1 MYYKR
6 VSNDYSRCLSE
17 IYEWNLKIRSG
28 HVIYLHTNDF
38 HSDIFVQLYIII
50 FIHIKKYAFIE
61 RHIFGHSILYM
72 ESLLLLL
79 NMFISTMYLIV
90 CICIHGFDRGLP
102 LKNDLSLLIFCNNL
116 IHDNNKLSITCGRFF
131 KISHQKLLHESYGK
145 MERNDKMYRL
155 DVVSGKLV
163 SWFHK
168 WLQQVES
175 ICLYT
180 QCGIYPNFRY
190 KVLLQNFYNYILLLF
205 HLNFSWTL
213 WAVNNAHASFV
224 WEKAIKRSIFPGNIF
239 T

>member
-1 MYYKR
+1 MDTQY
-6 VSNDYSRCLSE
+6 C
-17 IYEWNLKIRSG
+17 
-28 HVIYLHTNDF
+28 
-38 HSDIFVQLYIII
+38 
-50 FIHIKKYAFIE
+50 
-61 RHIFGHSILYM
+61 M

-175 ICLYT
+175 RFSVYIHNAAFIPIFVIRFY
-180 QCGIYPNFRY
+180 Y
-190 KVLLQNFYNYILLLF
+190 KIFIITYFCCFILIF
-205 HLNFSWTL
+205 HG
-213 WAVNNAHASFV
+213 H
-224 WEKAIKRSIFPGNIF
+224 F
-239 T
+239 TSSK

>member
-1 MYYKR
+1 M
-6 VSNDYSRCLSE
+6 
-17 IYEWNLKIRSG
+17 
-28 HVIYLHTNDF
+28 
-38 HSDIFVQLYIII
+38 
-50 FIHIKKYAFIE
+50 YAFIE
-61 RHIFGHSILYM
+61 RHIVGHSILYM

-163 SWFHK
+163 S
-168 WLQQVES
+168 
-175 ICLYT
+175 
-180 QCGIYPNFRY
+180 
-190 KVLLQNFYNYILLLF
+190 
-205 HLNFSWTL
+205 
-213 WAVNNAHASFV
+213 
-224 WEKAIKRSIFPGNIF
+224 
-239 T
+239 

>member
-1 MYYKR
+1 M
-6 VSNDYSRCLSE
+6 SNDYSRCLSE

-175 ICLYT
+175 RFSVYIHNAAFIPIFVIRFY
-180 QCGIYPNFRY
+180 Y
-190 KVLLQNFYNYILLLF
+190 KIFIITYFCCFILIF
-205 HLNFSWTL
+205 HG
-213 WAVNNAHASFV
+213 H
-224 WEKAIKRSIFPGNIF
+224 F
-239 T
+239 TSSK